1 MQLWRCSCLPK
12 VCLAKLRKSRL
23 LLKVIF
29 VCCRGPIF
37 ASLIYLY
44 PAPVVDVE
52 PILQGKIYPS
62 TFGRPLTVALELRSL
77 DASIRD
83 NLSSVAESKVLQPF
97 AGLLFLTPP

>member
-1 MQLWRCSCLPK
+1 MCRCWVCSNSARTFVVHSLPVLDSWMQLWRCSCLPK

-62 TFGRPLTVALELRSL
+62 TFGRPLTVALEL
-77 DASIRD
+77 
-83 NLSSVAESKVLQPF
+83 
-97 AGLLFLTPP
+97 